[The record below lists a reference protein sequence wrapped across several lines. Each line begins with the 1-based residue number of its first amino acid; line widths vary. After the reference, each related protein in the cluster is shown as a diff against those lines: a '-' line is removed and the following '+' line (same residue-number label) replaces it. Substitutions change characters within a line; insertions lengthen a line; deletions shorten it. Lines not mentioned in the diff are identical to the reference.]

1 MKISRPYTLKERIY
15 QLCIREHYF
24 NAGTNEQYNMMFYAA
39 CSSQFSVRDVA
50 VMISMCSIC
59 ADVSKV
65 EQQIQEIIDEI
76 EAGAA

>member
-39 CSSQFSVRDVA
+39 CSSQFTVRDVA
-50 VMISMCSIC
+50 IMISICSIC

-65 EQQIQEIIDEI
+65 EQQLQEIIDEI